1 MFELI
6 AAAALAATPVPPKP
20 LIAQPPADLPAACKP
35 NGRYQVDWREPALA
49 VRQPDARVQRLGE
62 LPKPNHEKTVL
73 RAIGPCAAPLVVG
86 YAVGR

>member
-1 MFELI
+1 MLEVI
-6 AAAALAATPVPPKP
+6 VAAALAVAPVPPKP

-49 VRQPDARVQRLGE
+49 VRQSDARVQSLGE
-62 LPKPNHEKTVL
+62 LPKPNHENAVL
-73 RAIGPCAAPLVVG
+73 RSIGPCAAPLVVG